1 MSPSIHAVHVF
12 ALTLLIGC
20 GNSDAQNPPENK
32 SPKQKISAK
41 SALPQGDGIIGDWKL
56 SLETF
61 DENSNKKLDNQE
73 RNKATRKNYFYRFY
87 SDGKCLINFAPRPE
101 GAFKG
106 HYEKKTDASN
116 LERIIIYLD
125 EGDAPGK
132 ESERFILSLTKDELV
147 LLNVSYEGTI
157 WIFKRG

>member
-1 MSPSIHAVHVF
+1 MYSSINSVCVF
-12 ALTLLIGC
+12 AFALLIGA
-20 GNSDAQNPPENK
+20 GNGNTGRPPDKFVNEK
-32 SPKQKISAK
+32 MSPK
-41 SALPQGDGIIGDWKL
+41 LPVPQGDGIIGDWKL

-61 DENSNKKLDNQE
+61 DENSNKKLDKEE

-87 SDGKCLINFAPRPE
+87 PDGKCLINFAPRPE

-106 HYEKKTDASN
+106 HYEKKRDASN
-116 LERIIIYLD
+116 FERIIIYLD

-132 ESERFILSLTKDELV
+132 ESERFILSLTNDTLV